1 MLVAWEI
8 DAEDVAGSEERPDAQ
23 SASELIT
30 DVLLN
35 VFQGE
40 ETMTRAHVILHVAT
54 PLHMQ
59 MISEGAAAV
68 ERGEEWTAEEGP
80 IRVTLRP

>member
-1 MLVAWEI
+1 MHVAWEI
-8 DAEDVAGSEERPDAQ
+8 DFEDVAGSEERPDAQ

-35 VFQGE
+35 VFGSE
-40 ETMTRAHVILHVAT
+40 ETMTRAHVMLHVAS
-54 PLHMQ
+54 PLHEQ
-59 MISEGAAAV
+59 IISEGNAAI
-68 ERGEEWTAEEGP
+68 ERGEEWAAEVGP